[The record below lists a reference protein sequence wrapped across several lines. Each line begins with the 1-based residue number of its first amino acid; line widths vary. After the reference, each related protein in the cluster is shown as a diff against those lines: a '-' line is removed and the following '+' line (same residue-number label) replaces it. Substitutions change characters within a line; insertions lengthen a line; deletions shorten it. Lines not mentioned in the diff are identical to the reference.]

1 MPGAWYRFCGPGW
14 SLRAGAITGSNGG
27 AGCRT
32 RQESARAQRCIMAAT
47 VTFTKPNLYTL
58 HGGGIHVSYSTSG
71 FDGKPHFTYQD
82 VHGSQSFSDTQIN
95 VAGTPIGDVVTVTIR
110 RTVDAGS
117 TSFSV
122 LIPTVNLTG
131 LGHPEHIHTDG
142 ITTIHRFSIVPA
154 FNQGQTELYH
164 FTPLSGTAEQV
175 AF

>member
-1 MPGAWYRFCGPGW
+1 
-14 SLRAGAITGSNGG
+14 
-27 AGCRT
+27 
-32 RQESARAQRCIMAAT
+32 MAAP

-95 VAGTPIGDVVTVTIR
+95 VASTPIGDVVTVTIR

-122 LIPTVNLTG
+122 LIPTVNLMG
-131 LGHPEHIHTDG
+131 PAPSEHIHTDG

-154 FNQGQTELYH
+154 FNQGQTELYQ
-164 FTPLSGTAEQV
+164 FTPLGPPGRRTRSCSKYSHAFFELLGNQGISRWPEVLAQPMSPSIESEASGC
-175 AF
+175 